1 MITIACL
8 KYFLISIKI
17 QLDWY
22 TGGNYY
28 THITAHW
35 KVSIFFVSVCGECS
49 IYFRP
54 AFRQA
59 SYWKLCTAYTYENEL
74 SDFFFPTK
82 LPPLLIK
89 PWLQNEQFTNSQVCS
104 SSFIH
109 LEKTCFKRRTSRDNY
124 ACILHENR
132 FSVVRQDQIEKMLD
146 CWFRCRSYTVLG
158 KKKIVLIMWC
168 NNFSD
173 YMQ

>member
-1 MITIACL
+1 MEIII
-8 KYFLISIKI
+8 LIS
-17 QLDWY
+17 Q
-22 TGGNYY
+22 
-28 THITAHW
+28 HIERFPFSSWVFA
-35 KVSIFFVSVCGECS
+35 VSV
-49 IYFRP
+49 
-54 AFRQA
+54 AFIFVQPFV
-59 SYWKLCTAYTYENEL
+59 KLHIGNFAPPI
-74 SDFFFPTK
+74 PTK
-82 LPPLLIK
+82 MSWVTFFSDKTSTIVK

-146 CWFRCRSYTVLG
+146 CWFRCRTYTVFG